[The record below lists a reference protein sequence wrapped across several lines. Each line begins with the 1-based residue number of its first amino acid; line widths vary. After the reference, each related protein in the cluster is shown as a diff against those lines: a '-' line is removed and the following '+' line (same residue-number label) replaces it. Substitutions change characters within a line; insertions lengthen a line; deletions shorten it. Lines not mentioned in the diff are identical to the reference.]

1 MRRLKS
7 ANKDLLWQGPENAIW
22 TSADHA
28 AFIENDAYA
37 RLNLGSC
44 EINRCSV
51 SMVEKSAMPSTNAGR
66 K

>member
-7 ANKDLLWQGPENAIW
+7 ANKDLLWQGPENAMW
-22 TSADHA
+22 TNVDHA

-51 SMVEKSAMPSTNAGR
+51 SMVEKSAMPSTSAGR